1 MNNTQYK
8 NQFHPQEDQQ
18 QQTKQ
23 QQEAKKQGRKADV
36 LHKDLRNQV
45 QEHERPELRLTR

>member
-18 QQTKQ
+18 QKTRQ
-23 QQEAKKQGRKADV
+23 QQEAKKPGRKADV
-36 LHKDLRNQV
+36 LHKDSSNLV

>member
-8 NQFHPQEDQQ
+8 NQIHPQQDQQ
-18 QQTKQ
+18 QQTRQ

-36 LHKDLRNQV
+36 LHKDSSNQV
-45 QEHERPELRLTR
+45 QEHDKPELRLTR